1 MDTNSSYSMKLFIE
15 IVTIHVSI
23 KTYKEAM

>member
-1 MDTNSSYSMKLFIE
+1 MDTNTSYSLKLFIE

-23 KTYKEAM
+23 KAYKEAM